1 MNNETIGLLIQGFI
15 ILAAFSIL
23 YKDNPVFKFTENLY
37 VGIALAN
44 WVIVGMDRTY
54 KLGIK
59 PAMAGNLLL
68 VIPLILGAASYL
80 MYSRKYNW
88 IGRIPLSMMAA
99 LGLAFSAR
107 GLMTIN
113 FIGQIKAMMV
123 PLTNWEN
130 VLSIVGATLA
140 ILYFFYSVEQKGPMG
155 SLTTVG
161 RWFLMLAMGAFLS
174 QSLFMYCT
182 NVIGSVQNLLE
193 PPAYMLI
200 PVAVALVAID
210 AVVSKMGIYWRS
222 SK

>member
-123 PLTNWEN
+123 PLTDWQN

>member
-1 MNNETIGLLIQGFI
+1 MNNETIGLLIQGFM

-23 YKDNPVFKFTENLY
+23 YKDNPVFKFMENLY

-123 PLTNWEN
+123 PLTDWQN

-155 SLTTVG
+155 NLTTVG